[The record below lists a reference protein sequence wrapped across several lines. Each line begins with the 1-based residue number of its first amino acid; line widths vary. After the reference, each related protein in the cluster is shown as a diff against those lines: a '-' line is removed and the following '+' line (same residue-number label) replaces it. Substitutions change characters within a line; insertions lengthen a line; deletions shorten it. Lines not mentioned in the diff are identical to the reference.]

1 MNKMSSLERVVYN
14 ILVQAD
20 LSFEQEKI
28 FKDCYNGYYRYD
40 FYLSKQQVIFEVNGQ
55 QHYEYTKKFYKHRTD
70 FLKAQERDRRKITY
84 ALAHNIK
91 IYCIPYW
98 EINNL
103 HNLDDLFNEK
113 FLAHSKFHND
123 EAYRHQKSKLI
134 K

>member
-103 HNLDDLFNEK
+103 HSIDDLFNEK

-123 EAYRHQKSKLI
+123 EVYRYQKSKLL